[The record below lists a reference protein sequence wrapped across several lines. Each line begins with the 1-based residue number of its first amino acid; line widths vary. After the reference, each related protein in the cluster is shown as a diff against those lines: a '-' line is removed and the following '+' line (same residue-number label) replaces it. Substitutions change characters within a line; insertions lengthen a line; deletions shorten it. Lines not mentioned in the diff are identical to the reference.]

1 MFLTMTIPQPV
12 GQDRSSREKH
22 EYDEGAVH
30 ENSDRLHRRFSH
42 VFACPNTMRAE
53 RFFAH
58 HIAKAAPGARILD
71 YGCYDGWLY
80 PTLAPHRPSAIIGI
94 DISDKGI
101 TAARAKYGQHATFLV
116 MDAHQLDFPDNH
128 FDLVVGRAIL
138 HHLHF
143 DTAIREIHRVLK
155 PGGRCLVYEPIL
167 GNPMAELFRRLTP
180 SARNADE
187 RPLSPRQIQWANT
200 IFAQAEFQYVN
211 LMSTPLAMLTSLLCT
226 SPDNLLLRGADA
238 FDHVLDRTWLRHW
251 MRQAVLCWH
260 K

>member
-1 MFLTMTIPQPV
+1 MDFF
-12 GQDRSSREKH
+12 RSQILFWLI
-22 EYDEGAVH
+22 GATDGH
-30 ENSDRLHRRFSH
+30 AKNFS
-42 VFACPNTMRAE
+42 VF
-53 RFFAH
+53 
-58 HIAKAAPGARILD
+58 
-71 YGCYDGWLY
+71 
-80 PTLAPHRPSAIIGI
+80 
-94 DISDKGI
+94 
-101 TAARAKYGQHATFLV
+101 
-116 MDAHQLDFPDNH
+116 
-128 FDLVVGRAIL
+128 
-138 HHLHF
+138 
-143 DTAIREIHRVLK
+143 LK

-180 SARNADE
+180 SARTADE

-211 LMSTPLAMLTSLLCT
+211 LMSTPLAMLTSFLCT